1 MHVTEDFVFFAVD
14 ILYFKIEKSIKYYS
28 KKKRKKLL
36 SSSEFGISK
45 AKDKFLTTMVNI
57 IFISNKTR
65 CTYFNSLISGGSKK
79 SNILKQTSSIKLL
92 FILGIY
98 YLLLPSGMR
107 VLKEE
112 TVKEK
117 NFCEFVTLV
126 LFKGT
131 LFRNYFKQ
139 M

>member
-1 MHVTEDFVFFAVD
+1 MFFAID

-28 KKKRKKLL
+28 KKRKKLL
-36 SSSEFGISK
+36 SSSEYGISK
-45 AKDKFLTTMVNI
+45 VKDKFLTTMVNI
-57 IFISNKTR
+57 LFISNKTR
-65 CTYFNSLISGGSKK
+65 CTYFNSLIPGGSKK
-79 SNILKQTSSIKLL
+79 SNILKQTSSKNLL
-92 FILGIY
+92 FILDMY

-117 NFCEFVTLV
+117 SFCEFLTLV

-131 LFRNYFKQ
+131 VFCN
-139 M
+139 